1 MSLRLLHILLWISHV
16 LAIPGCEPWCSAKC
30 SELNGD
36 LAYECGKCGLDS
48 NCNPRAADYR
58 SSHVSQPLEALDTP
72 ARRTIYG
79 EHKFHGCPV
88 LDDVSS
94 LWETMSRDPRP
105 RVIRQAISEVI
116 DFAKQ
121 FARHDQ
127 RVGMN
132 VDLVEFQISPSR
144 PYVLSAAGY
153 SPEIIAQVSKAYP
166 LPPAVS
172 SVQQRPVISVGL
184 KGSGER
190 DLAHHYHP
198 ITALKLLEGEKI
210 WALRPPRDEE
220 CAMNA
225 ADCTDPLNVCDYYFG
240 LNAPAPACVQ
250 RPGDTIIVPNGWF
263 HGTCNNASLTVAW
276 GGQGQTFGLEMHGS
290 DENDK
295 DQPLFGFRLGTPA
308 PGSAPTFGESE
319 MMGMREALT
328 TSSWQRAAGHVVTAN
343 LLRAGAAFQAPLMTV
358 RSLWGEFLSYTQEQ
372 SERHAMEH
380 LQSMECSAI
389 RLSPGVAASLERASP
404 DVWAKMR
411 RWTHAHLLVGLED
424 SAVSLAFLRHKES
437 RATRAIHLAVGD
449 VAMWMGAALSGLE
462 VVGSTAQTL
471 LWCSAKLLLP
481 HGQAVERAWNAERRT
496 GGSTADERL
505 RGEL

>member
-1 MSLRLLHILLWISHV
+1 
-16 LAIPGCEPWCSAKC
+16 
-30 SELNGD
+30 
-36 LAYECGKCGLDS
+36 
-48 NCNPRAADYR
+48 
-58 SSHVSQPLEALDTP
+58 
-72 ARRTIYG
+72 
-79 EHKFHGCPV
+79 
-88 LDDVSS
+88 
-94 LWETMSRDPRP
+94 
-105 RVIRQAISEVI
+105 
-116 DFAKQ
+116 
-121 FARHDQ
+121 
-127 RVGMN
+127 
-132 VDLVEFQISPSR
+132 
-144 PYVLSAAGY
+144 
-153 SPEIIAQVSKAYP
+153 
-166 LPPAVS
+166 
-172 SVQQRPVISVGL
+172 
-184 KGSGER
+184 
-190 DLAHHYHP
+190 
-198 ITALKLLEGEKI
+198 
-210 WALRPPRDEE
+210 
-220 CAMNA
+220 MNA